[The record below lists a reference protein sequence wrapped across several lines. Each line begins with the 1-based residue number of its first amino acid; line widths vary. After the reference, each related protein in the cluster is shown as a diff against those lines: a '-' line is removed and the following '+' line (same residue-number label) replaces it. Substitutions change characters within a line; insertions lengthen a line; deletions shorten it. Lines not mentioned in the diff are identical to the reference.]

1 MAVYDNMKNKT
12 QGDKLIIKPL

>member
-12 QGDKLIIKPL
+12 QDDKLII